1 MLMLCGVSRVLK
13 SAIGNSNLGEVFL
26 AIFGKSVLEQLFAS
40 VKILF
45 ENILKI
51 QNRILF

>member
-13 SAIGNSNLGEVFL
+13 SAIGNSNLEVFL